1 MKYTNTSIGG
11 SVEILASKDF
21 QAIPIKVAGSAI
33 VKAGTPMNLR
43 GFATTPGGEID
54 DTAGILLYDVDPAE
68 NPNGAL
74 VVHGIIDAAKAYAHS
89 GVSLANLNVPGI
101 VLRTNIRAIGKNT
114 NLSELTIGAL
124 VLNPTFDPNVTA
136 YTAATS
142 NAADAVSATAAD
154 SHAIVAIENGSTTV
168 TNGQNASW
176 SSGENTLTVTVIA
189 ENGTEKVYTVVV
201 TKSQS

>member
-21 QAIPIKVAGSAI
+21 QAVPINVKAVTGT
-33 VKAGTPMNLR
+33 VKAGTPL
-43 GFATTPGGEID
+43 TIDGEVASNGSGA
-54 DTAGILLYDVDPAE
+54 AGILLYDVKADE

>member
-33 VKAGTPMNLR
+33 VKAGTPMNLQ

-54 DTAGILLYDVDPAE
+54 DTVGILLYDVDPNE

-74 VVHGIIDAAKAYAHS
+74 VVQGIIDAKKAQAHS

-101 VLRTNIRAIGKNT
+101 VPRFNIRAIGKNA

-142 NAADAVSATAAD
+142 NAADAVTAVAAD
-154 SHAIVAIENGSTTV
+154 TTANVMIEKGNTTV
-168 TNGQNASW
+168 LNGRNASW

-201 TKSQS
+201 TKAQS